1 MSDAAARAACP
12 QPRAWLE
19 GSDGVP
25 AYDRSVTEEPAD
37 LTLELTRVLPAPPE
51 AVFAAFSEPE
61 ELAQWWGPEGFTI
74 PSVDFRPRVG
84 ASYRIEMR
92 PPEDESFY
100 LKGAFRAVDPPTH
113 LAYSF
118 VWEPPDPDDVET
130 IVDLRFREAGESTDD
145 SSPRAR
151 SRPRSVAHFTAT
163 AGARPSTS
171 LSAISARAGG
181 RESRPLSR

>member
-1 MSDAAARAACP
+1 MSARKPAEA
-12 QPRAWLE
+12 RAWLE

-37 LTLELTRVLPAPPE
+37 LTLELMRGLPAPPE

-61 ELAQWWGPEGFTI
+61 ELAQWWGPGGFTI

-92 PPEDESFY
+92 QPEDESFY

-130 IVDLRFREAGESTDD
+130 LVDLRFHEAGESTHVLFTQG
-145 SSPRAR
+145 SFKTEERR
-151 SRPRSVAHFTAT
+151 SLHAT

>member
-12 QPRAWLE
+12 RPRAWLE

-74 PSVDFRPRVG
+74 PSLDFHPRIG

-92 PPEDESFY
+92 PPEGECFY

-130 IVDLRFREAGESTDD
+130 IVDLRFREAGESTDVLFTQGSFKTEERRSLHRD
-145 SSPRAR
+145 GWSETFDKLERHLRSSG
-151 SRPRSVAHFTAT
+151 RP
-163 AGARPSTS
+163 G
-171 LSAISARAGG
+171 
-181 RESRPLSR
+181 E